1 MGNTNPP
8 FPPFSKVIVLASKS
22 PRRAQLLRDAGFNF
36 RIHQMD
42 VNEDFSSEMPVSEV
56 AAYLADKK
64 ATAADLG
71 IINKNEIL
79 LTADSV
85 VVINN
90 QILNKP
96 GSKEDA
102 YEMLQLLSDQT
113 HIVYTG
119 VCLRNMDK
127 KVVFS
132 NQTNVTFGTLSDH
145 EIHYYIDQFNPM
157 DKAGSY
163 GIQEWIGLIAVERI
177 EGSYFT
183 VMGLPTHL
191 VWQQL
196 VAGGHIS
203 L

>member
-1 MGNTNPP
+1 MVNPP

-22 PRRAQLLRDAGFNF
+22 PRRAQLLREAGFNF

-42 VNEDFSSEMPVSEV
+42 VNEDFSNEMPVEEV

-64 ATAADLG
+64 ATAANLD
-71 IINKNEIL
+71 IINDNEIL

-96 GSKEDA
+96 ACKEEAFD
-102 YEMLQLLSDQT
+102 MLQQLSDKT

-119 VCLRNMDK
+119 VCLRNKEK
-127 KVVFS
+127 KIVFT

-163 GIQEWIGLIAVERI
+163 GIQEWIGFCKIRKI
-177 EGSYFT
+177 EGEYAN
-183 VMGLPTHL
+183 VMGLPVYAIYEEL
-191 VWQQL
+191 L
-196 VAGGHIS
+196 KF
-203 L
+203 

>member
-42 VNEDFSSEMPVSEV
+42 VNEDFSSDIPVAEV

-64 ATAADLG
+64 ATTASLD
-71 IINKNEIL
+71 IMNENEIL

-85 VVINN
+85 VVIDN

-96 GSKEDA
+96 ANKEDA
-102 YEMLQLLSDQT
+102 FEMLQQLSNRT

-119 VCLRNMDK
+119 VCLRNTDK
-127 KVVFS
+127 KVLFS

-145 EIHYYIDQFNPM
+145 EINYYIDQFNPM

-163 GIQEWIGLIAVERI
+163 GIQEWIGFCKISKI
-177 EGSYFT
+177 EGEYAN
-183 VMGLPTHL
+183 VMGLPVYAIYEEL
-191 VWQQL
+191 L
-196 VAGGHIS
+196 KF
-203 L
+203 

>member
-42 VNEDFSSEMPVSEV
+42 VNEDFSSDMPVAEV
-56 AAYLADKK
+56 AAHLADKK
-64 ATAADLG
+64 ATAADLD
-71 IINKNEIL
+71 IMNENEIL

-96 GSKEDA
+96 GSKEEA
-102 YEMLQLLSDQT
+102 FEMLQLLSDKT

-119 VCLRNMDK
+119 VCLRNTDK
-127 KVVFS
+127 KIVFS

-145 EIHYYIDQFNPM
+145 EINYYIDQFSPM

-163 GIQEWIGLIAVERI
+163 GIQEWIGFCKIRKI
-177 EGSYFT
+177 EGEYAN
-183 VMGLPTHL
+183 VMGLPVYAIYEEL
-191 VWQQL
+191 L
-196 VAGGHIS
+196 KF
-203 L
+203 

>member
-42 VNEDFSSEMPVSEV
+42 VNEDFSSDMPVAEV

-64 ATAADLG
+64 ATAADLD
-71 IINKNEIL
+71 IMNENEIL

-96 GSKEDA
+96 GSKEEA
-102 YEMLQLLSDQT
+102 YEMLQLLSDKT

-145 EIHYYIDQFNPM
+145 EINYYIDQFNPM

-163 GIQEWIGLIAVERI
+163 GIQEWIGFCKIRKI
-177 EGSYFT
+177 EGRH
-183 VMGLPTHL
+183 HL
-191 VWQQL
+191 SHQKRKMV
-196 VAGGHIS
+196 
-203 L
+203 

>member
-1 MGNTNPP
+1 MDNTNPP

-42 VNEDFSSEMPVSEV
+42 VNEDFSSDMPVAEV

-64 ATAADLG
+64 ATAADLD
-71 IINKNEIL
+71 IMNDNEIL

-96 GSKEDA
+96 ESKEEA
-102 YEMLQLLSDQT
+102 YEMLQLLSDKT

-145 EIHYYIDQFNPM
+145 EINYYIDQYNPM

-163 GIQEWIGLIAVERI
+163 GIQEWIGFCKIRKI
-177 EGSYFT
+177 EGEYAN
-183 VMGLPTHL
+183 VMGLPVYAIYEEL
-191 VWQQL
+191 L
-196 VAGGHIS
+196 KF
-203 L
+203 

>member
-1 MGNTNPP
+1 MGNQNPP

-22 PRRAQLLRDAGFNF
+22 PRRAQLLREAGFNF

-42 VNEDFSSEMPVSEV
+42 VNEDFSSKMPVSEV

-64 ATAADLG
+64 ATAADID
-71 IINKNEIL
+71 IINENEIL

-96 GSKEDA
+96 GSKDEA
-102 YEMLQLLSDQT
+102 FEMLRQLSDRT

-119 VCLRNMDK
+119 VCLRNKEK

-163 GIQEWIGLIAVERI
+163 GIQEWIGFCKIRKI
-177 EGSYFT
+177 EGEYAN
-183 VMGLPTHL
+183 VMGLPVYAIYEEL
-191 VWQQL
+191 LQF
-196 VAGGHIS
+196 
-203 L
+203 

>member
-8 FPPFSKVIVLASKS
+8 FPPFSKVIVLDSKS

-42 VNEDFSSEMPVSEV
+42 VNEDFSSDMPVAEV

-64 ATAADLG
+64 ATAASLD
-71 IINKNEIL
+71 IMNENEIL

-85 VVINN
+85 VVIDN

-96 GSKEDA
+96 ANKEEA
-102 YEMLQLLSDQT
+102 FEMLKQLSNRT

-119 VCLRNMDK
+119 VCLRNTDK
-127 KVVFS
+127 KFVFS
-132 NQTNVTFGTLSDH
+132 NQTNVTFGTLSDL
-145 EIHYYIDQFNPM
+145 EINYYIDQFNPM

-163 GIQEWIGLIAVERI
+163 GIQEWIGFCKISKI
-177 EGSYFT
+177 EGEYAN
-183 VMGLPTHL
+183 VMGLPVYAIYEEL
-191 VWQQL
+191 L
-196 VAGGHIS
+196 KF
-203 L
+203 

>member
-1 MGNTNPP
+1 MDNPNP
-8 FPPFSKVIVLASKS
+8 AFPPFSKVIVLASKS

-42 VNEDFSSEMPVSEV
+42 VNEDFSSDMPVAEV
-56 AAYLADKK
+56 AAYLAEKK

-71 IINKNEIL
+71 IINENEIL

-96 GSKEDA
+96 GSKEEA
-102 YEMLQLLSDQT
+102 YEMLQLLSDKT

-145 EIHYYIDQFNPM
+145 EINYYIDQFNPM

-163 GIQEWIGLIAVERI
+163 GIQEWIGFCKIRKI
-177 EGSYFT
+177 EGEYAT
-183 VMGLPTHL
+183 VMGLPVYAIYEEL
-191 VWQQL
+191 L
-196 VAGGHIS
+196 KF
-203 L
+203 

>member
-1 MGNTNPP
+1 MDNPNPP

-42 VNEDFSSEMPVSEV
+42 VNEDFSSDMPVAEV

-64 ATAADLG
+64 ANATDLD
-71 IINKNEIL
+71 IMNENEIL

-96 GSKEDA
+96 GSKEEA
-102 YEMLQLLSDQT
+102 YEMLQLLSDKT

-119 VCLRNMDK
+119 VCLRNTDK

-145 EIHYYIDQFNPM
+145 EINFYIDQFNPM

-163 GIQEWIGLIAVERI
+163 GIQEWIGFCKIRKI
-177 EGSYFT
+177 EGEYAN
-183 VMGLPTHL
+183 VMGLPVYAIYEEL
-191 VWQQL
+191 L
-196 VAGGHIS
+196 KF
-203 L
+203 

>member
-36 RIHQMD
+36 RIHPMD
-42 VNEDFSSEMPVSEV
+42 VNEDFSSDMPVAEV

-64 ATAADLG
+64 ATAADLD
-71 IINKNEIL
+71 IMNENEIL

-96 GSKEDA
+96 GSKKEA

-119 VCLRNMDK
+119 VCLRNTHK

-132 NQTNVTFGTLSDH
+132 NQTSVTFGTLSDH
-145 EIHYYIDQFNPM
+145 EINYYIEQFNPM

-163 GIQEWIGLIAVERI
+163 GIQEWIGFCKVRKI
-177 EGSYFT
+177 EGEYAN
-183 VMGLPTHL
+183 VMGLPIYAVYEEL
-191 VWQQL
+191 L
-196 VAGGHIS
+196 KF
-203 L
+203 

>member
-1 MGNTNPP
+1 MGNPL

-22 PRRAQLLRDAGFNF
+22 PRRAQLLKEAGFNF

-42 VNEDFSSEMPVSEV
+42 VNEDFSNEMPVSEV

-64 ATAADLG
+64 ATAADID
-71 IINKNEIL
+71 IINENEIL

-96 GSKEDA
+96 ANKEEA
-102 YEMLQLLSDQT
+102 FEMLQQLSDRT

-119 VCLRNMDK
+119 VCLRNNEK

-145 EIHYYIDQFNPM
+145 EIHYYIEQFNPM

-163 GIQEWIGLIAVERI
+163 GIQDWIGFCKIRKIDGEYAN
-177 EGSYFT
+177 
-183 VMGLPTHL
+183 VMGLPVYAIYEEL
-191 VWQQL
+191 L
-196 VAGGHIS
+196 KF
-203 L
+203 

>member
-1 MGNTNPP
+1 MDNPL

-22 PRRAQLLRDAGFNF
+22 PRRAQLLKDAGFNF
-36 RIHQMD
+36 RIQQMD
-42 VNEDFSSEMPVSEV
+42 VNEDFSNEMPVAEV

-64 ATAADLG
+64 ASAADLD
-71 IINKNEIL
+71 ILNENEIL

-96 GSKEDA
+96 VNRKEA
-102 YEMLQLLSDQT
+102 FEMLQQLSNRT

-119 VCLRNMDK
+119 VCLLNKEK
-127 KVVFS
+127 KIVFS

-163 GIQEWIGLIAVERI
+163 GIQEWIGYCKIRKIDGEYAN
-177 EGSYFT
+177 
-183 VMGLPTHL
+183 VMGLPVFAIYEEL
-191 VWQQL
+191 L
-196 VAGGHIS
+196 KF
-203 L
+203 

>member
-42 VNEDFSSEMPVSEV
+42 VNEDFSSDMPVAEV

-64 ATAADLG
+64 ATTANLD
-71 IINKNEIL
+71 IINDNEIL

-96 GSKEDA
+96 GRKKEA
-102 YEMLQLLSDQT
+102 YEMLQLLSDKT

-119 VCLRNMDK
+119 VCLRNTDK

-132 NQTNVTFGTLSDH
+132 NQTNVTFGTLSEH
-145 EIHYYIDQFNPM
+145 EINYYIDQFNPM

-163 GIQEWIGLIAVERI
+163 GIQEWIGFCKISKI
-177 EGSYFT
+177 EGEYAN
-183 VMGLPTHL
+183 VMGLPVYAIYEEL
-191 VWQQL
+191 L
-196 VAGGHIS
+196 KF
-203 L
+203 

>member
-36 RIHQMD
+36 RIHPMD
-42 VNEDFSSEMPVSEV
+42 VNEDFSSDMPVAEV

-64 ATAADLG
+64 ANAADLD
-71 IINKNEIL
+71 IMNENEIL

-96 GSKEDA
+96 GSKKEA
-102 YEMLQLLSDQT
+102 YEMLQLLSDKT

-119 VCLRNMDK
+119 VCLRNTDK

-145 EIHYYIDQFNPM
+145 EINFYIDQFNPM

-163 GIQEWIGLIAVERI
+163 GIQEWIGFCKIRKI
-177 EGSYFT
+177 EGEYAN
-183 VMGLPTHL
+183 VMGLPVYAIYEEL
-191 VWQQL
+191 L
-196 VAGGHIS
+196 KF
-203 L
+203 

>member
-42 VNEDFSSEMPVSEV
+42 VNEDFSRDMPVAEV

-71 IINKNEIL
+71 IINENEIL

-145 EIHYYIDQFNPM
+145 EIHFYIDQFNPM

-163 GIQEWIGLIAVERI
+163 GIQEWIGFCKIRKI
-177 EGSYFT
+177 EGEYAN
-183 VMGLPTHL
+183 VMGLPVYAIYEEL
-191 VWQQL
+191 L
-196 VAGGHIS
+196 KF
-203 L
+203 

>member
-42 VNEDFSSEMPVSEV
+42 VNEDFSSDMPVAEV

-64 ATAADLG
+64 ATAASFD
-71 IINKNEIL
+71 IMNENEIL

-96 GSKEDA
+96 GSKEEA

-145 EIHYYIDQFNPM
+145 EINYYIEQFNPM

-163 GIQEWIGLIAVERI
+163 GIQEWIGFCKIRKI
-177 EGSYFT
+177 EGEYAN
-183 VMGLPTHL
+183 VMGLPVYAIYEEL
-191 VWQQL
+191 LKFQ
-196 VAGGHIS
+196 S
-203 L
+203 DF

>member
-1 MGNTNPP
+1 MGNINPP

-42 VNEDFSSEMPVSEV
+42 VNEDFSSDMPVAEV

-64 ATAADLG
+64 ATDADLD
-71 IINKNEIL
+71 IMNKNEIL

-96 GSKEDA
+96 VSKEEA
-102 YEMLQLLSDQT
+102 YEMLQLLSDKT

-145 EIHYYIDQFNPM
+145 EINYYIDQFNPM

-163 GIQEWIGLIAVERI
+163 GIQEWIGFCKIRKI
-177 EGSYFT
+177 EGEYAN
-183 VMGLPTHL
+183 VMGLTEIGRAQ
-191 VWQQL
+191 V
-196 VAGGHIS
+196 
-203 L
+203 

>member
-1 MGNTNPP
+1 MGNPL

-42 VNEDFSSEMPVSEV
+42 VNEDFSSDMPVEEV

-64 ATAADLG
+64 ATAASLDIL
-71 IINKNEIL
+71 NSNEIL

-96 GSKEDA
+96 GSKEEA

-119 VCLRNMDK
+119 VCLRNTDK

-132 NQTNVTFGTLSDH
+132 NQTSVTFGTLSDH
-145 EIHYYIDQFNPM
+145 EISYYIEQFNPM

-163 GIQEWIGLIAVERI
+163 GIQEWIGFCKVRKI
-177 EGSYFT
+177 EGEYAN
-183 VMGLPTHL
+183 VMGLPVYAIYEAL
-191 VWQQL
+191 L
-196 VAGGHIS
+196 KF
-203 L
+203 

>member
-42 VNEDFSSEMPVSEV
+42 VNEDFSSDMPVAEV

-64 ATAADLG
+64 ATAADLD
-71 IINKNEIL
+71 IMNENEIL

-96 GSKEDA
+96 GSKKEA
-102 YEMLQLLSDQT
+102 YEMLQLLSDKT

-119 VCLRNMDK
+119 VCLRNEEK

-132 NQTNVTFGTLSDH
+132 NQTHVTFGTLSDH
-145 EIHYYIDQFNPM
+145 EINYYIDQYNPM

-163 GIQEWIGLIAVERI
+163 GIQEWIGFCKIRKI
-177 EGSYFT
+177 EGEYAN
-183 VMGLPTHL
+183 VMGLPVYAIYEEL
-191 VWQQL
+191 L
-196 VAGGHIS
+196 KF
-203 L
+203 

>member
-1 MGNTNPP
+1 MDNPNPP

-42 VNEDFSSEMPVSEV
+42 VNEDFSSDMPVAEV

-64 ATAADLG
+64 ANAADLD
-71 IINKNEIL
+71 IMNENEIL

-96 GSKEDA
+96 GSKKEA
-102 YEMLQLLSDQT
+102 YEMLQLLSDKT

-119 VCLRNMDK
+119 VCLRNTDK

-145 EIHYYIDQFNPM
+145 EINYYIDQYNPM

-163 GIQEWIGLIAVERI
+163 GIQEWIGFCKIRKI
-177 EGSYFT
+177 EGEYAN
-183 VMGLPTHL
+183 VMGLPVYAIYEEL
-191 VWQQL
+191 L
-196 VAGGHIS
+196 KF
-203 L
+203 

>member
-36 RIHQMD
+36 RIHKMD
-42 VNEDFSSEMPVSEV
+42 VNEDFSSDTPVEEV
-56 AAYLADKK
+56 AAYLAHKK
-64 ATAADLG
+64 ATAADLD
-71 IINKNEIL
+71 IINENEIL

-96 GSKEDA
+96 GSKEKA
-102 YEMLQLLSDQT
+102 YEMLQLLSDKT

-145 EIHYYIDQFNPM
+145 EINYYIDQFNPM

-163 GIQEWIGLIAVERI
+163 GIQEWIGFCKIRKI
-177 EGSYFT
+177 EGEYAN
-183 VMGLPTHL
+183 VMGLPVYAIYEEL
-191 VWQQL
+191 L
-196 VAGGHIS
+196 KF
-203 L
+203 

>member
-42 VNEDFSSEMPVSEV
+42 VNEDFSSDMPVAEV

-64 ATAADLG
+64 AAAADLD
-71 IINKNEIL
+71 IMNDNEIL

-96 GSKEDA
+96 GSKEEA
-102 YEMLQLLSDQT
+102 FEMLQLLSDKT

-145 EIHYYIDQFNPM
+145 EINYYIEQYNPM

-163 GIQEWIGLIAVERI
+163 GIQEWIGFCKIRKI
-177 EGSYFT
+177 EGEYAN
-183 VMGLPTHL
+183 VMGLPVYAIYEEL
-191 VWQQL
+191 L
-196 VAGGHIS
+196 KF
-203 L
+203 

>member
-36 RIHQMD
+36 RIHPMD
-42 VNEDFSSEMPVSEV
+42 VNEDFSSDMPVAEV

-64 ATAADLG
+64 ANAADLD
-71 IINKNEIL
+71 IMNENEIL

-96 GSKEDA
+96 GSKEEA
-102 YEMLQLLSDQT
+102 YEMLQLLSDKT

-132 NQTNVTFGTLSDH
+132 NQTNVTFGTLSEH
-145 EIHYYIDQFNPM
+145 EINYYIDQFNPM

-163 GIQEWIGLIAVERI
+163 GIQEWIGFCKIRKI
-177 EGSYFT
+177 EGEYAN
-183 VMGLPTHL
+183 VMGLPVYAIYEEL
-191 VWQQL
+191 L
-196 VAGGHIS
+196 KF
-203 L
+203 

>member
-42 VNEDFSSEMPVSEV
+42 VNEDFSRDMPVAEV

-71 IINKNEIL
+71 IINENEIL

-96 GSKEDA
+96 GSKEEA

-145 EIHYYIDQFNPM
+145 EINYYIDQFNPM

-163 GIQEWIGLIAVERI
+163 GIQEWIGFCKIRKI
-177 EGSYFT
+177 EGEYAN
-183 VMGLPTHL
+183 VMGLPVYAIYEEL
-191 VWQQL
+191 L
-196 VAGGHIS
+196 KF
-203 L
+203 

>member
-42 VNEDFSSEMPVSEV
+42 VNEDFSSDMPVAEV

-64 ATAADLG
+64 ANAADLD
-71 IINKNEIL
+71 IMNENEIL

-96 GSKEDA
+96 GSKEEA
-102 YEMLQLLSDQT
+102 FEMLQLLSAKT

-145 EIHYYIDQFNPM
+145 EINYYIDKYNPM

-163 GIQEWIGLIAVERI
+163 GIQEWIGFCKIRKI
-177 EGSYFT
+177 EGEYAN
-183 VMGLPTHL
+183 VMGLPVYAIYEEL
-191 VWQQL
+191 L
-196 VAGGHIS
+196 KF
-203 L
+203 

>member
-1 MGNTNPP
+1 MGNPL

-22 PRRAQLLRDAGFNF
+22 PRRAQLLKEAGFNF

-64 ATAADLG
+64 ATSADID
-71 IINKNEIL
+71 IINENEIL

-96 GSKEDA
+96 ANKEEA
-102 YEMLQLLSDQT
+102 FEMLQQLSDRT

-119 VCLRNMDK
+119 VCLRNNEK

-132 NQTNVTFGTLSDH
+132 NQTNVTFGKLSDH
-145 EIHYYIDQFNPM
+145 EIHYYIEQFNPM

-163 GIQEWIGLIAVERI
+163 GIQEWIGFCKIRKI
-177 EGSYFT
+177 EGEYAN
-183 VMGLPTHL
+183 VMGLPVYAIYEEL
-191 VWQQL
+191 L
-196 VAGGHIS
+196 KF
-203 L
+203 

>member
-1 MGNTNPP
+1 MGNTNPL

-42 VNEDFSSEMPVSEV
+42 VNEDFSSDMPVAEV

-64 ATAADLG
+64 ATAADLD
-71 IINKNEIL
+71 IMNENEIL

-96 GSKEDA
+96 GSKKEA
-102 YEMLQLLSDQT
+102 YEMLQLLSDKT

-119 VCLRNMDK
+119 VCLRNTDK

-145 EIHYYIDQFNPM
+145 EINYYIDQYNPM

-163 GIQEWIGLIAVERI
+163 GIQEWIGFCKIRKI
-177 EGSYFT
+177 EGEYAN
-183 VMGLPTHL
+183 VMGLPVYAIYEEL
-191 VWQQL
+191 L
-196 VAGGHIS
+196 KF
-203 L
+203 

>member
-42 VNEDFSSEMPVSEV
+42 VNEDFSRDMPVAEV

-71 IINKNEIL
+71 IINENEIL

-96 GSKEDA
+96 GSKEEA

-119 VCLRNMDK
+119 VCLRNMDR

-132 NQTNVTFGTLSDH
+132 NQTNVKFGTLSDH

-163 GIQEWIGLIAVERI
+163 GIQEWIGFCKIRKI
-177 EGSYFT
+177 EGEYAN
-183 VMGLPTHL
+183 VMGLPVYAIYEEL
-191 VWQQL
+191 L
-196 VAGGHIS
+196 KF
-203 L
+203 

>member
-36 RIHQMD
+36 RIHPMD
-42 VNEDFSSEMPVSEV
+42 VNEDFSSDMPVAEV

-64 ATAADLG
+64 ANAADLD
-71 IINKNEIL
+71 IMNENEIL

-96 GSKEDA
+96 GSKEEA
-102 YEMLQLLSDQT
+102 YEMLQLLSDKT

-119 VCLRNMDK
+119 VCLRNTDK

-145 EIHYYIDQFNPM
+145 EINFYIDQFNPM

-163 GIQEWIGLIAVERI
+163 GIQEWIGFCKIRKI
-177 EGSYFT
+177 EGEYAN
-183 VMGLPTHL
+183 VMGLPVYAIYEEL
-191 VWQQL
+191 L
-196 VAGGHIS
+196 KF
-203 L
+203 

>member
-1 MGNTNPP
+1 MGNTNPT

-22 PRRAQLLRDAGFNF
+22 PRRAQLLREAGFNF

-42 VNEDFSSEMPVSEV
+42 VNEDFSSDMPVEEV

-64 ATAADLG
+64 ATAANLE
-71 IINKNEIL
+71 IMNENEIL

-96 GSKEDA
+96 GSKEEA
-102 YEMLQLLSDQT
+102 YEMLQLLSDKT

-132 NQTNVTFGTLSDH
+132 NQTNVTFGILSDH
-145 EIHYYIDQFNPM
+145 EINYYIDQFNPM

-163 GIQEWIGLIAVERI
+163 GIQEWIGFCKIRKI
-177 EGSYFT
+177 EGEYAN
-183 VMGLPTHL
+183 VMGLPVYAIYEEL
-191 VWQQL
+191 L
-196 VAGGHIS
+196 KF
-203 L
+203 

>member
-42 VNEDFSSEMPVSEV
+42 VNEDFSRDMPVAEV

-71 IINKNEIL
+71 IINENEIL

-96 GSKEDA
+96 GSKEEA

-163 GIQEWIGLIAVERI
+163 GIQEWIGFCKIRKI
-177 EGSYFT
+177 EGEYAN
-183 VMGLPTHL
+183 VMGLPVYAIYEEL
-191 VWQQL
+191 L
-196 VAGGHIS
+196 KF
-203 L
+203 

>member
-36 RIHQMD
+36 RIHPMD
-42 VNEDFSSEMPVSEV
+42 VNEDFSSDMPVAEV

-64 ATAADLG
+64 ANAADLD
-71 IINKNEIL
+71 IMNENEIL

-96 GSKEDA
+96 GSKKEA
-102 YEMLQLLSDQT
+102 YEMLQLLSDKT

-145 EIHYYIDQFNPM
+145 EINYYIDQFNPM

-163 GIQEWIGLIAVERI
+163 GIQEWIGFCKIRKI
-177 EGSYFT
+177 EGEYAN
-183 VMGLPTHL
+183 VMGLPVYAIYEEL
-191 VWQQL
+191 L
-196 VAGGHIS
+196 KF
-203 L
+203 

>member
-42 VNEDFSSEMPVSEV
+42 VNEDFSRDMPVAEV

-71 IINKNEIL
+71 IINENEIL

-96 GSKEDA
+96 GSKEEA

-119 VCLRNMDK
+119 VCLRNMDR

-163 GIQEWIGLIAVERI
+163 GIQEWIGFCKIRKI
-177 EGSYFT
+177 EGEYAN
-183 VMGLPTHL
+183 VMGLPVYAIYEEL
-191 VWQQL
+191 L
-196 VAGGHIS
+196 KF
-203 L
+203 